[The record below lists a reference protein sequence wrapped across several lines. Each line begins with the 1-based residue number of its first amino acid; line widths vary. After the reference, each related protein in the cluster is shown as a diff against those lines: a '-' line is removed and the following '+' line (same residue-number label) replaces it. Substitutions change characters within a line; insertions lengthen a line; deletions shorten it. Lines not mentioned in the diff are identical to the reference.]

1 LDDDLYYSRVDE
13 VDADIVV
20 LDQDLA
26 FFGLRDG
33 QVSLV
38 LQDLSAAVL
47 LHDHTLH
54 GFRDGRHCANVR
66 EAVCW

>member
-1 LDDDLYYSRVDE
+1 MAWRLILRVDE
-13 VDADIVV
+13 VDADVVV

-33 QVSLV
+33 EVGLV
-38 LQDLSAAVL
+38 LQDLGAAVL
-47 LHDHTLH
+47 LHDHSLH
-54 GFRDGRHCANVR
+54 GFGDGSHCANMR